1 MKIAIVGAGNG
12 GTAIL
17 KSLSKIEGINI
28 EIIVD
33 TNLNAP
39 GILLAK
45 ELGIKYSDSI
55 DDINCNNLDM
65 IIEATGVEEVSKLLN
80 EKSNGKCKIIDSE
93 GAFLIM
99 TLVERETKTLEKLNS
114 QMSVIADTSS
124 VVQNQLDEITSSIKS
139 IHNVSENLLNTAEVS
154 NKYIEK
160 SDKIVSYVNKIA
172 QQIKI
177 LGLNANIEAAR
188 AGEHG
193 KGFSVV
199 ANEIQKLANNSESFA
214 KEINQMLVKLANEI
228 RKINGE
234 IDNLKKLSQVQ
245 LNASETVSSA
255 LERLKSKTTI

>member
-17 KSLSKIEGINI
+17 KSLAKIEEISI
-28 EIIVD
+28 EIIID

-45 ELGIKYSDSI
+45 ELGIRFSDSI
-55 DDINCNNLDM
+55 DDINCNILDM
-65 IIEATGVEEVSKLLN
+65 VIEATGVEKVSMLLN
-80 EKSNGKCKIIDSE
+80 EKFGGSCKIIDSE
-93 GAFLIM
+93 GAYLIM
-99 TLVERETKTLEKLNS
+99 TLVEREVKTLEKLNS

-124 VVQNQLDEITSSIKS
+124 VVQRQLEDITSSVKS

-154 NKYIEK
+154 SKYIEE

-193 KGFSVV
+193 RGFSVV
-199 ANEIQKLANNSESFA
+199 ANEIQKLANSSETFA
-214 KEINQMLVKLANEI
+214 KEINEMLVKLANEI
-228 RKINGE
+228 RKINVE
-234 IDNLKKLSQVQ
+234 IDNLKKLSQIQ
-245 LNASETVSSA
+245 LDASETVSVA
-255 LERLKSKTTI
+255 VERLKSETTI

>member
-65 IIEATGVEEVSKLLN
+65 IIEATGVEKVSKLLN

-124 VVQNQLDEITSSIKS
+124 VVQMQLDEITSSIKN
-139 IHNVSENLLNTAEVS
+139 IHNISENLLNTAEAS

-214 KEINQMLVKLANEI
+214 KEINEMLVKLANEI

-255 LERLKSKTTI
+255 LERLKSETTI